1 VLAAVSIRSQKGV
14 LATAFPDVLGLG
26 VARKARF
33 PRGTSATQ
41 RRWAER
47 SPAGCSGSTTSSGM
61 ASDGAFHNLLLLAV
75 LLCLA
80 LTSSVCTLNTL
91 FAAV

>member
-1 VLAAVSIRSQKGV
+1 
-14 LATAFPDVLGLG
+14 
-26 VARKARF
+26 
-33 PRGTSATQ
+33 
-41 RRWAER
+41 
-47 SPAGCSGSTTSSGM
+47 M

-91 FAAV
+91 FAAVCDPTVWRFLVEPVLN